1 MDISLRLGEYP
12 DNDKVAALSSGG
24 SDDTDSSKELEDLGL
39 TLVPAPDLPGSKT
52 KEGVAVSNVDP
63 SSRAADQ
70 GLKRGDIIV
79 EVNNKTVSTVDDV
92 VASIR
97 EAREK
102 GKRNVLLQIRSRDR
116 QQRYVAL
123 PIDQKL
129 NRGKDKDA
137 PKLERR

>member
-1 MDISLRLGEYP
+1 MQVRRRTTRWVARGGFTLMEILVVVAIIVVLAGVGVAYLLP
-12 DNDKVAALSSGG
+12 QVDKA
-24 SDDTDSSKELEDLGL
+24 
-39 TLVPAPDLPGSKT
+39 
-52 KEGVAVSNVDP
+52 KEGVAVQNVDP
-63 SSRAADQ
+63 SSKAADQ

-79 EVNNKTVSTVDDV
+79 EVNNKGVSTVDDV
-92 VASIR
+92 VAGIR

-116 QQRYVAL
+116 QQRYLAL

-129 NRGKDKDA
+129 NRGKEKDKDA